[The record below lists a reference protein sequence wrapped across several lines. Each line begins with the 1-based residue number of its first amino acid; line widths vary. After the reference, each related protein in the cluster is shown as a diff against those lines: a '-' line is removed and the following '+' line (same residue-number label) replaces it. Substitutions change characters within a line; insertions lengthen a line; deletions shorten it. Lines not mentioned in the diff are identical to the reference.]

1 MSATGTAAL
10 KLSESTVVAV
20 TGASAG
26 VGRATAV
33 AFARHGCRV
42 ALLARGE
49 DGLRGAAGEVEAA
62 GGRAL
67 ILPVDIGDAERVES
81 AVERIESELGEIRCW
96 VNAAMATIFSPMW
109 KVTPE
114 EFERATRTTYLGTV
128 FGTMSALRRMRYRD
142 RGTIVQV
149 GSALSYQA
157 IPLQAPY
164 CGAKFAIR
172 GFTDSLRCELLH
184 EGSDVHVC
192 MVQLSAHNTPQFQ
205 WGRSHVDRQPQ
216 PVPPIFSPEVAARAI
231 LFAATHRRREIYSCF
246 PAVKVIFAKKV
257 APRLLER
264 YLADA
269 AWNGQFTQEEL
280 PPDRVDN
287 LFAPAP
293 GDYGTHGPFRDR
305 ARGRSAQL
313 WLTMHRGIVALV
325 AVAVL
330 LPLAL
335 ALLLLWR

>member
-1 MSATGTAAL
+1 MRLT
-10 KLSESTVVAV
+10 LSPSWQPNESTVVVV

-33 AFARHGCRV
+33 AFGRLGCRV

-49 DGLRGAAGEVEAA
+49 DGLRGAAREVETAGGSALIVPVDMGDAEGVEAA
-62 GGRAL
+62 AGR
-67 ILPVDIGDAERVES
+67 V
-81 AVERIESELGEIRCW
+81 ESELGEIRCW
-96 VNAAMATIFSPMW
+96 INAAMATIFSPLW

-128 FGTMSALRRMRYRD
+128 FGTMSAIRRMRYRD
-142 RGTIVQV
+142 SGTIVQV

-184 EGSDVHVC
+184 EGSKVHLC
-192 MVQLSAHNTPQFQ
+192 MVQLSAHNTPQFE

-216 PVPPIFSPEVAARAI
+216 PVPPIFEPEVAARAI
-231 LFAATHRRREIYSCF
+231 VFAATHRRRELYSCF
-246 PAVKVIFAKKV
+246 PAVKVIFGKKF

-269 AWNGQFTQEEL
+269 AWDGQFTNEAL
-280 PPDRVDN
+280 PAHRVDN

-293 GDYGTHGPFRDR
+293 GDYGIDGPFGDR
-305 ARGRSAQL
+305 ARSRSAQL
-313 WLTMHRGIVALV
+313 WLTMHRVPVVLAT
-325 AVAVL
+325 VAVL
-330 LPLAL
+330 LSIT
-335 ALLLLWR
+335 LLLLLL